1 MAEQKSEKLY
11 TLEEVFGAN
20 STKAQNLL
28 DAAEDAIMLA
38 SSGGEVKRVKTLLRD
53 KLRELRNISYQ
64 RDNA

>member
-1 MAEQKSEKLY
+1 MDKAKESKLY

-38 SSGGEVKRVKTLLRD
+38 NSRGEVKRVKTLLRD

>member
-28 DAAEDAIMLA
+28 DTAEDAIMLA
-38 SSGGEVKRVKTLLRD
+38 SSRGEVKRIKSLLRD